1 MYCRHLLFSLT
12 LCTQFQKGT
21 LSKGNSFKRTL
32 FQKGTLS
39 EGPSKGIRMG
49 FGKVV
54 RETLLEFGQ
63 QTSIAGIGLVISK
76 KSYAKKIY
84 WSILFVLM
92 LVLTLQGLI
101 ETILSFYEREV
112 TTSIDLDYVP
122 SVIFPAVS
130 ICNLNKYEKL
140 YLKVFY

>member
-1 MYCRHLLFSLT
+1 
-12 LCTQFQKGT
+12 
-21 LSKGNSFKRTL
+21 
-32 FQKGTLS
+32 
-39 EGPSKGIRMG
+39 MG
-49 FGKVV
+49 FGQVL

-76 KSYAKKIY
+76 KSYAKKVY

-130 ICNLNKYEKL
+130 ICNLNKYENF
-140 YLKVFY
+140 YLKVFH

>member
-1 MYCRHLLFSLT
+1 MHFRPWKCTVDIRHLLFSFKREL
-12 LCTQFQKGT
+12 FQKGT
-21 LSKGNSFKRTL
+21 LSKGSSK
-32 FQKGTLS
+32 
-39 EGPSKGIRMG
+39 GPSEGIRMG
-49 FGKVV
+49 LGKVL

-76 KSYAKKIY
+76 KSYAKKVY

-101 ETILSFYEREV
+101 ETILNFYEREV

-130 ICNLNKYEKL
+130 ICNLNKYENFEMKIQNIL
-140 YLKVFY
+140 I

>member
-1 MYCRHLLFSLT
+1 
-12 LCTQFQKGT
+12 
-21 LSKGNSFKRTL
+21 
-32 FQKGTLS
+32 
-39 EGPSKGIRMG
+39 MG
-49 FGKVV
+49 FGRVL
-54 RETLLEFGQ
+54 RETFLEFGQ

-76 KSYAKKIY
+76 KSYAKKVY

-130 ICNLNKYEKL
+130 ICNLNKYES
-140 YLKVFY
+140 VMHETFS

>member
-1 MYCRHLLFSLT
+1 
-12 LCTQFQKGT
+12 
-21 LSKGNSFKRTL
+21 
-32 FQKGTLS
+32 
-39 EGPSKGIRMG
+39 MG
-49 FGKVV
+49 FSKVL

-76 KSYAKKIY
+76 KSYAKKVY

-101 ETILSFYEREV
+101 ETILNFYEREV

-130 ICNLNKYEKL
+130 ICNLNKYEDF
-140 YLKVFY
+140 YLKIFY

>member
-1 MYCRHLLFSLT
+1 MQTS
-12 LCTQFQKGT
+12 GT
-21 LSKGNSFKRTL
+21 YYSVSKENSFKREP
-32 FQKGTLS
+32 FQKVLH
-39 EGPSKGIRMG
+39 EGIRMG
-49 FGKVV
+49 FGRVL
-54 RETLLEFGQ
+54 RETFLEFGQ

-76 KSYAKKIY
+76 KSYAKKVY

-130 ICNLNKYEKL
+130 ICNLNKYENF
-140 YLKVFY
+140 YLKVPY

>member
-1 MYCRHLLFSLT
+1 MKVYCRHQT
-12 LCTQFQKGT
+12 PIIQFQKRT
-21 LSKGNSFKRTL
+21 LS
-32 FQKGTLS
+32 KGTLS
-39 EGPSKGIRMG
+39 EGPSEGIRMG
-49 FGKVV
+49 FGRVL
-54 RETLLEFGQ
+54 RETFLEFGQ

-76 KSYAKKIY
+76 KSYAKKVY

-130 ICNLNKYEKL
+130 ICNLNKYENL
-140 YLKVFY
+140 Y

>member
-1 MYCRHLLFSLT
+1 MKVYCRLECRHQT
-12 LCTQFQKGT
+12 PIIQFQKRT
-21 LSKGNSFKRTL
+21 LSKGNPFRRVP
-32 FQKGTLS
+32 LS
-39 EGPSKGIRMG
+39 EGPSEGIRMG
-49 FGKVV
+49 FGRVL
-54 RETLLEFGQ
+54 RETFLEFGQ

-76 KSYAKKIY
+76 KSYAKKVY

-130 ICNLNKYEKL
+130 ICNLNKYEDF